1 VVKTTRNAEDA
12 KRGRKMIDYLDGSQ
26 ALQILGVI
34 VNESSSIAAS
44 VARAAD
50 ELFLGITPEDVGQ
63 TLFRNLDLLDVED
76 CWDASGKQRGGGY
89 LDPIDVAYDMM
100 AEVVEDCII
109 DMKNMHEIG
118 QYTEELLILE
128 GILLGLHQFNEE
140 ASTQIIDYLQ
150 EDSESF
156 AFDAIGN
163 WFKRN
168 PVDIERQAEL
178 EQFLE
183 KQIPE
188 WLPNYTYHEK
198 RTRKDS

>member
-34 VNESSSIAAS
+34 VKKSASIAAS

-50 ELFLGITPEDVGQ
+50 ELFLGITPEVVGQ
-63 TLFRNLDLLDVED
+63 NLYRNLDLLDVED

-100 AEVVEDCII
+100 ADVVEDFII

-140 ASTQIIDYLQ
+140 ASIQIIDYLQ

-168 PVDIERQAEL
+168 PDDIERQAEL